1 MKRRGEWIQ
10 VRVTPAEKKRLAALA
25 ERLGLPMS
33 RVIRDLVQDAI
44 PEPAVKHQP
53 PPGQ

>member
-1 MKRRGEWIQ
+1 MERRDEWIQ
-10 VRVTPAEKKRLAALA
+10 VRVTPAEKERLAMLA

-44 PEPAVKHQP
+44 PEPAATHQP